1 MGEPQHTASQP
12 PIRRPRQSGGRNAN
26 QWGAARPPSSHPSR
40 GCRAVGVGGHGMTV
54 DGERMPRPERPFHS
68 ENATETAGRDSKLL
82 AWSPARG
89 GGSGASI
96 FKLRCETKFVAIV
109 TFSHTGGLPRGIFE
123 PPVARELW
131 RDVAA
136 NMLTVG
142 RRVTEQRAAS
152 PTNDGGAS
160 LARDKPLCDRDRT
173 ASGQSSL
180 SVRWARPLIWRESV
194 LSK

>member
-1 MGEPQHTASQP
+1 MSDRPRDEGPRRRPLPKGGATRPVGEPQHTASQP

-123 PPVARELW
+123 PCCK
-131 RDVAA
+131 
-136 NMLTVG
+136 
-142 RRVTEQRAAS
+142 RA
-152 PTNDGGAS
+152 
-160 LARDKPLCDRDRT
+160 LARCRRKHADSWT
-173 ASGQSSL
+173 
-180 SVRWARPLIWRESV
+180 
-194 LSK
+194 